1 MASETQQTVEL
12 RRTVRYG
19 RLLIGG
25 AIVGAAIASLVTL
38 LFPIAEGAMYTL
50 GQVTGFMLLIGGVIG
65 LALGGVVALVLTSV
79 AKRNQGTGVVAHAQ
93 VTEPDTEA
101 DPAVQDTSE
110 NSQPTA
116 E

>member
-1 MASETQQTVEL
+1 MASEIQQTVEL

-19 RLLIGG
+19 RLLIVG

-38 LFPIAEGAMYTL
+38 LFPIAEGAMYTM
-50 GQVTGFMLLIGGVIG
+50 GQIAGFMLLIGGIIG
-65 LALGGVVALVLTSV
+65 LAIGGVIALVLTSV
-79 AKRNQGTGVVAHAQ
+79 AKRNQGTGVVSQ
-93 VTEPDTEA
+93 VTESDIEA
-101 DPAVQDTSE
+101 APVQETPE